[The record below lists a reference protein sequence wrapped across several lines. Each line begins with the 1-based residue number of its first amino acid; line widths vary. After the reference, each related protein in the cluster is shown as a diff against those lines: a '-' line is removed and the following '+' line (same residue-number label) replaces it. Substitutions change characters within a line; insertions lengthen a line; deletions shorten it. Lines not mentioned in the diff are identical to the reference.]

1 MALHC
6 AATLLLVSS
15 RDGTGAEEPGLAATY
30 GPWPTDADIMAEL
43 QAIADQHR
51 GERVLVTLTPDALTA
66 VLARLGRP
74 SAPGEARDRL
84 RLDVGDDGWAVTPWA
99 AA

>member
-15 RDGTGAEEPGLAATY
+15 RDVSGAEEPGLAATY
-30 GPWPTDADIMAEL
+30 GPWPGDADVIAEL

-51 GERVLVTLTPDALTA
+51 GERVLVTLAPDALA
-66 VLARLGRP
+66 GVLAHLGRS
-74 SAPGEARDRL
+74 SAPDGARERL
-84 RLDVGDDGWAVTPWA
+84 RLDVGDDGWAVTAWA

>member
-15 RDGTGAEEPGLAATY
+15 GDVSGAEEPGLAATY
-30 GPWPTDADIMAEL
+30 GPWPESADVMAEL

-51 GERVLVTLTPDALTA
+51 GERVLVTIAPDTLAG
-66 VLARLGRP
+66 VLAHLGRT
-74 SAPGEARDRL
+74 SAPGGARDRL